1 MSLNSHV
8 MAAADDVVSP
18 LCPLCHT
25 VDVTVTQDTLRG
37 GASWTCTLCGQ
48 RWSATRLEAVAAY
61 ARYTAPN

>member
-1 MSLNSHV
+1 MSSNYQV
-8 MAAADDVVSP
+8 MAAVENVVSP

-25 VDVTVTQDTLRG
+25 VDVTVTRDTLRG

-61 ARYTAPN
+61 ARYAALN